1 MKINDP
7 TDGWMDGCMYEKN
20 EIQTWMDTKH
30 TTQ

>member
-7 TDGWMDGCMYEKN
+7 TDGWMDGCMKKN